1 MKTYDTIIDL
11 LNFEGP
17 GLQDYV
23 TPDELGGLL
32 IGAVTASS
40 IADRYLDDLAHT
52 ELVAVATG
60 PAQTR
65 ADLLTWIKWE
75 IEIAAQQ
82 GEEADA
88 LDELAAHAAA
98 EERENRVSHAVKMV
112 RIQRARE
119 AGLTKEAIARTLG
132 TTRPTL
138 DKWISNYEAELAS

>member
-1 MKTYDTIIDL
+1 MQTYDTIIDL

-32 IGAVTASS
+32 IGTVTPAA

-52 ELVAVATG
+52 DLVAVASG
-60 PAQTR
+60 PAETR

-75 IEIAAQQ
+75 LETAVQQ
-82 GEEADA
+82 REEDEA
-88 LDELAAHAAA
+88 LAGLVAHAAA
-98 EERENRVSHAVKMV
+98 EEREARVSHAVKMV

-119 AGLTKEAIARTLG
+119 AGITKEAIAQALG

-138 DKWISNYEAELAS
+138 DKWIRNYEAD